1 MMQYHIKYGVASGRF
16 RGLTR
21 AAVAGLLMLL
31 TLSIVQPA
39 MSAQKDK
46 AGTSASAQHKKS
58 KRKSRSKADKAIV
71 YHPPVLDTTCID
83 TLDEVRR
90 TMTEEINKWTS
101 VKYKHGGMSVKG
113 IDCSGFTCRVFRDA
127 LHYSLPRTSGMQA
140 QIGEN
145 VPKDDLEF
153 GDLLFFYSKVK
164 GKHKR
169 ISHVAIYVADGT
181 FVHSYK
187 RHGVGVSSLDQ
198 SYFAKHF
205 AFARR
210 PDPLLASVASSDE

>member
-1 MMQYHIKYGVASGRF
+1 MI
-16 RGLTR
+16 L
-21 AAVAGLLMLL
+21 LL
-31 TLSIVQPA
+31 TFAIAS
-39 MSAQKDK
+39 SAVGGQKENAK
-46 AGTSASAQHKKS
+46 KSASVQHKKS
-58 KRKSRSKADKAIV
+58 KRKARSYKAIV
-71 YHPPVLDTTCID
+71 YRPPVLDPTCID
-83 TLDEVRR
+83 TMDEVRR
-90 TMTEEINKWTS
+90 TMIEEINKWSS
-101 VKYKHGGMSVKG
+101 VKYKHGGMSLKG
-113 IDCSGFTCRVFRDA
+113 IDCSGFTCRVFKNA
-127 LHYSLPRTSGMQA
+127 LNYSLPRTSNMQA

-164 GKHKR
+164 GRHKR
-169 ISHVAIYVADGT
+169 ISHVAIYVSDGI

-210 PDPLLASVASSDE
+210 PDPLLASEASQDE